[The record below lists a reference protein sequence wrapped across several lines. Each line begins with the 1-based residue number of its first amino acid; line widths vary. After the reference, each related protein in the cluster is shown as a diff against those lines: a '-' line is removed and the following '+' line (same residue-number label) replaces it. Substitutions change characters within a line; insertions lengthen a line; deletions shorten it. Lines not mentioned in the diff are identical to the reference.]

1 MESTDANCSWGHL
14 RTMAGSMPVCRIYR
28 HRSTCICS
36 GELPRLC
43 NYILDDRHWNAG
55 HTTRTHGSCPQFGRP
70 CSRPV
75 GTGIVCTELYNN
87 RALSHG
93 LLRNSVTFYS
103 QLDVAS
109 ETSSLF
115 LIAWLKMRNHYQ
127 DFLTRPTWIPWTS
140 SPMPT
145 ESDKIQ
151 LNNEHSVVTVGFYTN
166 EMFCCCLLI
175 TFSVSRRRRKMYCG
189 HARLCVCLSV
199 CLSVC
204 VCPRPYAHIT
214 ARTRM

>member
-1 MESTDANCSWGHL
+1 M
-14 RTMAGSMPVCRIYR
+14 
-28 HRSTCICS
+28 
-36 GELPRLC
+36 
-43 NYILDDRHWNAG
+43 
-55 HTTRTHGSCPQFGRP
+55 
-70 CSRPV
+70 
-75 GTGIVCTELYNN
+75 CTELYNN

-199 CLSVC
+199 CLC
-204 VCPRPYAHIT
+204 VFVRGRTPTLLHGPGCNLEAWYRLPPSCALLGGIAIG
-214 ARTRM
+214 ARTGGVVMAK